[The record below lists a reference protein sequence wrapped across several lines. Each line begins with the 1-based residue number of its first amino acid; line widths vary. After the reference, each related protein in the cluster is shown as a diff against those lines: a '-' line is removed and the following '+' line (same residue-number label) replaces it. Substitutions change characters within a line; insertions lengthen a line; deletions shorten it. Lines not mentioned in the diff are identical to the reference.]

1 MYIISGKKYV
11 SSRLHASY
19 LFPFLPIEGKFL
31 VKRKKN
37 KAVKIYGNCNS
48 SMYAQI
54 IIRFNLN
61 LNHANPTNFFSG
73 TKLRS
78 CYMSMRYMKVIFYS
92 INLVLS
98 KKKKRWMSLPWLV
111 HIRFKVKRMS
121 KLVK

>member
-19 LFPFLPIEGKFL
+19 VFPFLPIEGKFL

-37 KAVKIYGNCNS
+37 KAVKICGNCNS

-61 LNHANPTNFFSG
+61 LNHANPTNFFFWHK
-73 TKLRS
+73 TKKLLYEHEIHES
-78 CYMSMRYMKVIFYS
+78 YILLNKPS
-92 INLVLS
+92 
-98 KKKKRWMSLPWLV
+98 
-111 HIRFKVKRMS
+111 FK
-121 KLVK
+121 